1 MTSLININP
10 MPYQRLNPYPYDVWI
25 RYSDHWFQ
33 TGVLQTHTK
42 CSTCVATHRFQTEVL
57 QALNVQLV
65 PQHTGFKQGYCRL
78 IINVA
83 LVQQHTGFKQGC
95 YRLMQ
100 QHTGCKLIDTEPGGR
115 CGRAMAHWHLLTW
128 LPCIQI
134 PFEAGIFSLTQ
145 SLRLT
150 QLLNG
155 YQGMFGEVK
164 VDGVIMTTS
173 PSVSVKQYG
182 LAPYNHYVLRREW
195 RSVAYF

>member
-95 YRLMQ
+95 YRLI
-100 QHTGCKLIDTEPGGR
+100 LIS
-115 CGRAMAHWHLLTW
+115 
-128 LPCIQI
+128 
-134 PFEAGIFSLTQ
+134 FEAGIFSLTQ
-145 SLRLT
+145 SLWLT

-173 PSVSVKQYG
+173 PIVSVKQYG
-182 LAPYNHYVLRREW
+182 LAPYNHSVLRREW
-195 RSVAYF
+195 RSVDYF